1 MPYAA
6 LFIQFQS
13 VVNVS
18 LSFRLSVMY
27 SSIEWLFNLHSLL
40 SQHTKKKKRIR
51 LALLDV
57 SSYFLINW
65 RARVCVIRTT
75 QIKFR
80 MFLRCRAYL
89 SHIHSICVFTKRYIF
104 WENCAKRCL
113 TTYALCIL
121 CKMRRTHLLRWT
133 EKFRWNFLGID
144 LISFRLSDS
153 SAHMCLHSFRVS
165 CFPYLIWLISR
176 AF

>member
-1 MPYAA
+1 MLLWSYNFKA
-6 LFIQFQS
+6 LSTSLCRSDYPSCIPAS
-13 VVNVS
+13 NDCLTCIRCWVN
-18 LSFRLSVMY
+18 
-27 SSIEWLFNLHSLL
+27 
-40 SQHTKKKKRIR
+40 TPKKKKRIR
-51 LALLDV
+51 LALLDL

-113 TTYALCIL
+113 ITYALCIL
-121 CKMRRTHLLRWT
+121 CKMRRTHFLRWT